1 VKLIRRKGIDPETR
15 ETFQPRLWLIVASLA
30 AIVAYLV
37 AFVAENHKSVK
48 VHFVFYTGHTSVI
61 WLIVGALALIIAY
74 LVAFVAENNKSVKV
88 HFVFYTGQTSV
99 IWLVLLSLAVGL
111 VAGLLLSQLERRRR
125 RHQRG

>member
-1 VKLIRRKGIDPETR
+1 VKLLRRRGIDPETR
-15 ETFQPRLWLIVASLA
+15 ETFQPRL
-30 AIVAYLV
+30 
-37 AFVAENHKSVK
+37 
-48 VHFVFYTGHTSVI
+48 

-88 HFVFYTGQTSV
+88 HFVFYTGETSV
-99 IWLVLLSLAVGL
+99 IWLVLLSLAIGL